1 MNVVLLSSDIMRSIR
16 KTLREVVFSHD
27 FLKCYICSLALSPVH
42 VVPINKIDISRH

>member
-27 FLKCYICSLALSPVH
+27 FLKLHMLLADLLSPYH
-42 VVPINKIDISRH
+42 PCMWYL